1 MKSCAKL
8 YAQLIITL
16 IKQEKCFDSCEILGS
31 TYNFDKIS
39 DDKLII
45 DIPDEKFGI
54 SKEKIIIEI
63 KLISQSK
70 FDIFNLNV
78 YYGINKAYCFLS
90 LHGHI
95 NQLYEFYFY
104 KPAKVEYKDGQL
116 TETDSFEEDSRSRMI
131 LINPPLKIKFDGISF
146 YIWKFNLNSDP
157 EIDSE
162 NSFEVSVFDIS
173 KNYYASKAIKKNEI
187 FSFIEKIKIYQND
200 LDIFY
205 NNIQKLYN
213 EKDDDINKYISIINA
228 CKIAKIEIN
237 FSQKKSILKN
247 EFKEEKDYYMMYLY
261 LLWYILGLF
270 CSKLKEKKNEKD
282 NEKDNKKDKKEKI
295 EPFSI
300 RDILELSQN
309 LYLKYLNDKDLL
321 IYEKIL
327 LIYSNIYFLIRCPNK
342 DNYINS
348 NLEYIKRKNIKSKSV
363 FGLALNF
370 MKEFIEKLNHESYLF
385 YPLLLLD
392 CGLYKTEDGAPI
404 YGFNLETCSHLKSH
418 LNELIPDVFF
428 IYKEQVSPER
438 AEGGFNYK
446 GFGIIFINTLLSLD
460 GIKTDPISYEY
471 TNNDEEKVNKNFGM
485 RVSKVMMH
493 ESFCH
498 NKFIFEYTNAVQS
511 PCNFY
516 NKEMNLI
523 KIIPVD
529 SRIYSENYFRASMEP
544 GKGESG
550 KFFEYFFG
558 LYSNELIIDLIYKVK
573 YIGKLIDY
581 VDYFVKE
588 NLNVIKDYI
597 ICKYQIKEKNIE
609 YNDYNE
615 LTLENEIKNMKKLIA
630 DHQFKLIQEIQ
641 AKYTTNENN
650 NNDNNDKNNK
660 IQKNA
665 NKLYGFK
672 FIEVTK
678 QESEYKGYNYYKK
691 KAQEA
696 KTNEEYFKYSA
707 ELVFNHLK
715 VV

>member
-8 YAQLIITL
+8 IITL
-16 IKQEKCFDSCEILGS
+16 IKKETLFDSFEILNS
-31 TYNFDKIS
+31 FYYFNKITT
-39 DDKLII
+39 DNLII

-63 KLISQSK
+63 KLISKSE
-70 FDIFNLNV
+70 FNIFNLNV
-78 YYGINKAYCFLS
+78 YYGINKAYFFLS
-90 LHGHI
+90 PINHI
-95 NQLYEFYFY
+95 TQLYEFYFY
-104 KPAKVEYKDGQL
+104 KPIKVEYKDGQL
-116 TETDSFEEDSRSRMI
+116 TETDSFEDDSRSRMI
-131 LINPPLKIKFDGISF
+131 LINPPYNIVFDEITFETSEFKPIKNT
-146 YIWKFNLNSDP
+146 K
-157 EIDSE
+157 IDSD
-162 NSFEVSVFDIS
+162 NSFEVAIFDIS
-173 KNYYASKAIKKNEI
+173 KNYYASKVIKKKEI
-187 FSFIEKIKIYQND
+187 FSIIEKIKIYKND
-200 LDIFY
+200 LDKFY
-205 NNIQKLYN
+205 NDIQKLYN
-213 EKDDDINKYISIINA
+213 EKEDNIDKYLSIINA
-228 CKIAKIEIN
+228 FKIPKIEIN
-237 FSQKKSILKN
+237 FSQNKSTLKN
-247 EFKEEKDYYMMYLY
+247 EFKEEQDYYMMYLY
-261 LLWYILGLF
+261 LLWYVLGLF
-270 CSKLKEKKNEKD
+270 CSKLKQKKNEND
-282 NEKDNKKDKKEKI
+282 NEEDKKEKI

-300 RDILELSQN
+300 RDIIELSQEI
-309 LYLKYLNDKDLL
+309 YLKYLDDKDLL
-321 IYEKIL
+321 IYEKIMM
-327 LIYSNIYFLIRCPNK
+327 IYSNIYFLIRCPNK
-342 DNYINS
+342 NDYTNS
-348 NLEYIKRKNIKSKSV
+348 NLKYIKRKDIKSKSI
-363 FGLALNF
+363 FGIALNF
-370 MKEFIEKLNHESYLF
+370 MKEFIEKLNPKSYLF

-392 CGLYKTEDGAPI
+392 CGLYKTKDKEPI

-428 IYKEQVSPER
+428 IYQEQVRPDR

-460 GIKTDPISYEY
+460 GNKTDPITYEY
-471 TNNDEEKVNKNFGM
+471 TNNDEERENKNFGM
-485 RVSKVMMH
+485 RASKVMMH

-498 NKFIFEYTNAVQS
+498 NKFIFEYTNGEQS

-523 KIIPVD
+523 KIIPVNTSNYD
-529 SRIYSENYFRASMEP
+529 ENYFRASMEY

-558 LYSNELIIDLIYKVK
+558 LYFNELIIDLIYKVK
-573 YIGKLIDY
+573 YIGKLIDN

-615 LTLENEIKNMKKLIA
+615 LSLEKEILNMKNLIKN
-630 DHQFKLIQEIQ
+630 HQISLIQGIKS
-641 AKYTTNENN
+641 KYTTKDD
-650 NNDNNDKNNK
+650 NNDNNDK

-672 FIEVTK
+672 FIEVAK

-696 KTNEEYFKYSA
+696 KTNDEFFKYSA